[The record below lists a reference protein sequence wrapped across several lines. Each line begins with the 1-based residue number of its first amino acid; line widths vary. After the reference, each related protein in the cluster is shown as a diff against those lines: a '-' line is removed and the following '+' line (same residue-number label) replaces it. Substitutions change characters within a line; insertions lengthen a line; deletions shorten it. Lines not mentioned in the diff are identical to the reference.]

1 MVNKHS
7 AAAQKIIIIAMKA
20 TTMTIIVTTTTTN
33 LAHLHTRK
41 HEHTIRYKYS
51 QTAAYTTHTLRY
63 ITYKYTIPKINQIG
77 FKFMYSRFTGIK
89 FYFSGISLKAK

>member
-1 MVNKHS
+1 MANKHS
-7 AAAQKIIIIAMKA
+7 AAVQKIIIMAMKA
-20 TTMTIIVTTTTTN
+20 TTMTIIATTTTN
-33 LAHLHTRK
+33 LAHPHTHNIAK
-41 HEHTIRYKYS
+41 
-51 QTAAYTTHTLRY
+51 QTLAAYTTHTLRY